1 MRFVWIMMLGL
12 PGIAAGEA
20 VAPAFDDV
28 RDILERNCVEC
39 HTQEKAKADLIM
51 TTREA
56 MVTGGSLAGFRAE
69 APANVCV
76 VVRAHD
82 ADAAREALAAVRPA
96 IDDTEVGDD
105 SPTDTQVPQGRI
117 IDSMFPAVLLL
128 GAVTTLGL
136 LGWRLAGLPGFE
148 ASPLDFVV
156 AFGMLALLWLV
167 WQKRRT

>member
-1 MRFVWIMMLGL
+1 MTAAPSDTRHVDPATSLVAIARPRDDIEAQLITNL
-12 PGIAAGEA
+12 LADAGI
-20 VAPAFDDV
+20 
-28 RDILERNCVEC
+28 
-39 HTQEKAKADLIM
+39 
-51 TTREA
+51 EA

-96 IDDTEVGDD
+96 IDNTEVGDD
-105 SPTDTQVPQGRI
+105 SPSDTQAPQGRI

-136 LGWRLAGLPGFE
+136 LGWWLAGLPGFE

-167 WQKRRT
+167 WQKRRA

>member
-1 MRFVWIMMLGL
+1 MTAAPSDTRHVDPATSLVAIARPRDDIEAQLITNL
-12 PGIAAGEA
+12 LADAGIEA
-20 VAPAFDDV
+20 
-28 RDILERNCVEC
+28 I
-39 HTQEKAKADLIM
+39 
-51 TTREA
+51 
-56 MVTGGSLAGFRAE
+56 VTGGSLAGFRAE

-105 SPTDTQVPQGRI
+105 SPTDTEAPQGRAL
-117 IDSMFPAVLLL
+117 DVVLPAVLLL

-136 LGWRLAGLPGFE
+136 LGWWLAGLPGFE

-167 WQKRRT
+167 WQKRRA

>member
-1 MRFVWIMMLGL
+1 MTAAPSDTRHADPDTRLVAIAHPRDDIEAQLITNL
-12 PGIAAGEA
+12 LADAGI
-20 VAPAFDDV
+20 
-28 RDILERNCVEC
+28 
-39 HTQEKAKADLIM
+39 
-51 TTREA
+51 EA

-105 SPTDTQVPQGRI
+105 SSPDTQAPKGRAL
-117 IDSMFPAVLLL
+117 DVVFPAALLVGGL
-128 GAVTTLGL
+128 TTLGI
-136 LGWRLAGLPGFE
+136 LGWWLAGLPGFE
-148 ASPLDFVV
+148 AAPLDFVV

-167 WQKRRT
+167 WQKRRA